1 MVISFK
7 HRYKIDSMIGTGA
20 IKFRRYTELPQLA
33 TPQNVSANGTT
44 VSWDEVE
51 NAEVYVIYA
60 DGIEI
65 GISTDLTVSS
75 EYTTASENT
84 IIKG

>member
-1 MVISFK
+1 MAIAFK
-7 HRYKIDSMIGTGA
+7 HHYKSDSLIGTGT
-20 IKFRRYTELPQLA
+20 IKFRRYYELMQLA
-33 TPQNVSANGTT
+33 TPQNVSADGTT